1 MIVRN
6 VRTGAVTVD
15 GVAVAN
21 TPAAILAATRA
32 QMVVTPRQARLAMI
46 QTSYAEYPSLL
57 TAVEGA
63 IYASG
68 DAALIVSW
76 EYATEW
82 QRNDPSITTI
92 SAALGLTDTDVDAL
106 FARAMAL

>member
-1 MIVRN
+1 MISRD
-6 VRTGAVTVD
+6 VRTGAVTIN
-15 GVAVAN
+15 GIPVAN

-46 QTSYAEYPSLL
+46 QTPFVEYPSLL
-57 TAVEGA
+57 TAVEAA

-68 DAALIVSW
+68 DDALIVSW

-82 QRNDPSITTI
+82 RRNDPAIDMI
-92 SAALGLTDTDVDAL
+92 GAALGLTDTNLDAL
-106 FARAMAL
+106 FAKAMSL